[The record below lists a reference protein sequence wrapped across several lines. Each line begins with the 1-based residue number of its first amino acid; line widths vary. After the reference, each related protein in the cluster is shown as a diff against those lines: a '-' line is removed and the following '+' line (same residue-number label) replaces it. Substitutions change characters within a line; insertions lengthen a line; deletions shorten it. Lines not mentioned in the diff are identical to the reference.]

1 MIKEGA
7 ISIWTKSL
15 PNKMVFWKSI
25 SFWNKE
31 SKSKD
36 NQTSLYKVFNS
47 QLE

>member
-1 MIKEGA
+1 MIKEETV
-7 ISIWTKSL
+7 SIWTKSL
-15 PNKMVFWKSI
+15 PNKMVSWKII

-36 NQTSLYKVFNS
+36 NQTSLYRVFNS